1 MRHFSIMYKTSEAVL
16 DWYAEQD
23 YHCFRVGM
31 GTTGKNIETGYY
43 GSNPDEAVEKLT
55 AYLQRIESVENESPF
70 RLETGTCKSG
80 KFTTHHSILFQ
91 LFERQQQPGQMGAAP
106 NAYFDLI
113 AKMNALEQ
121 RLAMKE
127 AEEAEEEEEEEEAEE
142 TNILNGIL
150 NSPQVKN
157 VLVNIL
163 ANMVTPKQPVA
174 VAGVPGIETET
185 DKQNLLI
192 EALEILKKNDPELE
206 TDLYKLASISE
217 NDPAFFKMLVGMLRK
232 Q

>member
-55 AYLQRIESVENESPF
+55 AYLKRIEDAENESPF
-70 RLETGTCKSG
+70 RLETGTWKGG

-91 LFERQQQPGQMGAAP
+91 LFEREKQPGMMGAAP
-106 NAYFDLI
+106 VYYDLI
-113 AKMNALEQ
+113 AKINALEQ

-127 AEEAEEEEEEEEAEE
+127 AEETEEEEEEEEPEE
-142 TNILNGIL
+142 NNILNGLL

-174 VAGVPGIETET
+174 VAGVPETET

-206 TDLYKLASISE
+206 TDLYKLATISE